1 MTSRNAIGKVSN
13 CPEMSEITTSQQ
25 PSNEPERVPAFT
37 AAISPELFTS
47 SLTASVER
55 RLVIVFLLVFVCIGF
70 GLRTAGL
77 GTESLGE
84 DELNKLQTA
93 NEYRENGLSGKN
105 GEHPFLMKGL
115 QTASIVIAEKVN
127 GSSFETVGITRTI
140 SEEAALRFPVAV
152 FGTLTIVMLYLLI
165 AALFGRLTGL
175 FAACLWAVEPMAI
188 GFDRVA
194 KEDSLVLFFFLAT
207 NYFWIRAQ
215 AAAERGNAKWT
226 RFAWAAGICFA
237 GLMASKYYPH
247 LLAIPAAYYL
257 IFQYIKATK
266 WRMESRRWLT
276 FIFVMG
282 MAFLVF
288 NPTILLPE
296 TWREMLKFGSEK
308 RIGHDSYEFL
318 GEQYRNQ
325 MTAWLSGVPWT
336 FYYVFIAV
344 KTSLTTLVLMVAGLP
359 LFVRRRMGDGRFLLF
374 FWAFMWFLP
383 FTFLGGKFTRY
394 FTLVEPLL
402 LIAAAVSAVFVIEML
417 FEKIANTGT
426 RVVAVATML
435 LAVTALPLYNSA
447 SWSPHYRMFTNV
459 IGGGDAAA
467 GNYFPHDE
475 FYDADTHEVINFI
488 AANAAQ
494 NTTIAC
500 ETPGLYE
507 HYAKRAGRHD
517 LRIISMS
524 DDEAVATLKPGDMV
538 ADVRGRRY
546 FSNRDLVKYLTDY
559 SKPVFISKVHGV
571 DSIYLYRVDTNEIN
585 ELIRLSAL
593 TATRN

>member
-1 MTSRNAIGKVSN
+1 
-13 CPEMSEITTSQQ
+13 MSEIATE
-25 PSNEPERVPAFT
+25 SNKDLMAERLPAVT
-37 AAISPELFTS
+37 AAIRPELF
-47 SLTASVER
+47 ASPLAAAIER
-55 RLVIVFLLVFVCIGF
+55 RLVIVFLLVFVMIGF
-70 GLRTAGL
+70 GLRTAEL
-77 GTESLGE
+77 GSESLGE

-115 QTASIVIAEKVN
+115 QTASIVVAEKIN
-127 GSSFETVGITRTI
+127 GSSFETVGITRTV

-175 FAACLWAVEPMAI
+175 FAACLWAVEPMAV

-207 NYFWIRAQ
+207 NYFWVRAQ
-215 AAAERGNAKWT
+215 SAAELGDAKWP
-226 RFAWAAGICFA
+226 RFAWAAAVSFA

-247 LLAIPAAYYL
+247 LLAVPAAYYI

-288 NPTILLPE
+288 NPTILLPD

-308 RIGHDSYEFL
+308 RIGHDSYEFM

-336 FYYVFIAV
+336 FYYVFIGV
-344 KTSLTTLVLMVAGLP
+344 KTSLTTLILMFAGLP
-359 LFVRRRMGDGRFLLF
+359 LLLRRRMGDGRFLLF
-374 FWAFMWFLP
+374 FWGFMWFLP

-402 LIAAAVSAVFVIEML
+402 LIAAAVTCVFFIEKLAVKLSAPKLRAAF
-417 FEKIANTGT
+417 IAI
-426 RVVAVATML
+426 VLV
-435 LAVTALPLYNSA
+435 AVTALPLYNSA
-447 SWSPHYRMFTNV
+447 GWSPHYRMFTNV

-475 FYDADTHEVINFI
+475 FYDADTHEVMSFI
-488 AANAAQ
+488 ATNAPQ
-494 NTTIAC
+494 NSTIAC
-500 ETPGLYE
+500 ETPGLFE
-507 HYAKRAGRHD
+507 HYAQRAGRDD
-517 LRIISMS
+517 LRIISLS
-524 DDEAVATLKPGDMV
+524 DADDVASLRPGDFV
-538 ADVRGRRY
+538 ADARGRRY
-546 FSNRDLVKYLTDY
+546 FSNRDLVRYLADRGELIHT
-559 SKPVFISKVHGV
+559 STINGIASA
-571 DSIYLYRVDTNEIN
+571 YLYRLNANDVN
-585 ELIRLSAL
+585 ELTRKSREPSIR
-593 TATRN
+593 N